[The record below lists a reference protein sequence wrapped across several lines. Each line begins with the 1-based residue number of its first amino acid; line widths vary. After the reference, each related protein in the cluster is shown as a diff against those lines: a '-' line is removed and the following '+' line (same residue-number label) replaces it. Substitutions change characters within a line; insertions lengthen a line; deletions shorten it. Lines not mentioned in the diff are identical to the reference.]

1 MKELKIVSNASE
13 IAVFNAAVDSIV
25 GDAPTYRPDIGAASA

>member
-1 MKELKIVSNASE
+1 MQELKIVSNACE

-25 GDAPTYRPDIGAASA
+25 GDTPTYRPAIGAASA

>member
-13 IAVFNAAVDSIV
+13 IVVFNAAVDSIV
-25 GDAPTYRPDIGAASA
+25 GESPTNCQDMVATPA

>member
-13 IAVFNAAVDSIV
+13 IVVFNAAVDSIV
-25 GDAPTYRPDIGAASA
+25 GDTPTYWPAIVAASA